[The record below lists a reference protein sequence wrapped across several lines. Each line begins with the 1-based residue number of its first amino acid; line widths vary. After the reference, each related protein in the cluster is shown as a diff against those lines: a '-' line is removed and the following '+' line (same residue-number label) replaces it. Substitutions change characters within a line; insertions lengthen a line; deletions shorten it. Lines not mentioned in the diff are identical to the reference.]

1 MSYVGKL
8 DQVEFVRG
16 DYFTES
22 FAFYEDEEE
31 TTPIDLTV
39 YDEIYMD
46 IRVEPKESSKRIL
59 RLSLG
64 NGISITGDDNEILMI
79 EIESDNSELFSSS
92 FYQFNNSTGTLAQR
106 TVSGIY
112 YRDIR
117 FIINDVVFTMLSGKI
132 KIISNI
138 TNT

>member
-16 DYFTES
+16 DYYVES

-64 NGISITGDDNEILMI
+64 NGISITGDNNEILMI

-92 FYQFNNSTGTLAQR
+92 FYQLNMSTGTLAQR
-106 TVSGIY
+106 TASGIY

-117 FIINDVVFTMLSGKI
+117 FIINDVVFTMLNGKI

>member
-8 DQVEFVRG
+8 EQVEFVKG
-16 DYFTES
+16 DYYIES

-31 TTPIDLTV
+31 TVPVDLTV

-46 IRVEPKESSKRIL
+46 IRIQPKESSKRIL

-64 NGISITGDDNEILMI
+64 NGISITGDNNNILTI
-79 EIESDNSELFSSS
+79 EIESDNSRLFNSS
-92 FYQFNNSTGTLAQR
+92 FYQLNVSTGTLVQR
-106 TVSGIY
+106 AASGIY

-117 FIINDVVFTMLSGKI
+117 FIINDVVFTMLNGKI

-138 TNT
+138 TSI